1 MDSIMLTL
9 ESFSP
14 ELYQDCHNP
23 SSFLSD
29 RPSLTLQIL
38 SSYKG
43 AATRGQQ
50 NTQDSLNPL
59 TQEHSAVSYEEGKRK
74 NEFKYLAFE
83 PSSNT
88 GISSTTTE
96 RKLACF
102 QLGYPDWK
110 SARTVSFA
118 PSFTI
123 LLVQVPQRRVGCVH
137 MLICTYTMHR
147 TRDLL
152 CPSCVA
158 LGSKGKGESGEGE
171 VIFHERLRLA
181 GQQSLD
187 GRTQFLALPLM
198 VASFTKS
205 LQEAASSRLSPEEE
219 TITVGEAPGNS
230 GTSSRKKTG
239 SKI

>member
-1 MDSIMLTL
+1 MTRQFHSAFWNIQTLLPDQSFQGVHLLPNDL
-9 ESFSP
+9 ESHYKRGHADGIVHS
-14 ELYQDCHNP
+14 LIRKVT
-23 SSFLSD
+23 SFLLYS
-29 RPSLTLQIL
+29 
-38 SSYKG
+38 K
-43 AATRGQQ
+43 
-50 NTQDSLNPL
+50 
-59 TQEHSAVSYEEGKRK
+59 
-74 NEFKYLAFE
+74 
-83 PSSNT
+83 
-88 GISSTTTE
+88 E